1 MNKEVNNLE
10 KVNDGLKLPNQIVGS
25 VDIPISHFEFE
36 NNNAQSDSCVERSS
50 LAKVNNLF

>member
-25 VDIPISHFEFE
+25 VDIPISHFEF
-36 NNNAQSDSCVERSS
+36 
-50 LAKVNNLF
+50 